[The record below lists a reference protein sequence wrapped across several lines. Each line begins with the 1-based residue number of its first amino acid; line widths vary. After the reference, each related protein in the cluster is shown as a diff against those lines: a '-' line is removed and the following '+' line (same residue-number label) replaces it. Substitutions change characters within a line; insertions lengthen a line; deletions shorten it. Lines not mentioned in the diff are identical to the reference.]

1 MSELWKEEAT
11 TDMVKLFNQDEQGVE
26 AGSSVVNS
34 ATQAVKST
42 AKSVADQFDFVS
54 YLYGVPSQQ
63 PENQD
68 QNQDPV
74 TEMMKRY
81 QGRANASLKARVNFK
96 DPITVQ
102 AIMQRKQELSKRK
115 TPEKVDELE
124 RLRMLLHEEQIR
136 DIMNPQPSQPEE
148 PIAEQIAREKEE
160 EKQKKQEKKYEE
172 VKKKEDLAVVQKRT
186 SIENKGFGAG

>member
-1 MSELWKEEAT
+1 MHWKEEVT
-11 TDMVKLFNQDEQGVE
+11 TNMVKIFNNQDEQGVE
-26 AGSSVVNS
+26 TVNSVVGS
-34 ATQAVKST
+34 ASQAVKQT

-102 AIMQRKQELSKRK
+102 SIMQRKQELSKRK

-148 PIAEQIAREKEE
+148 SIADQQAREEQ
-160 EKQKKQEKKYEE
+160 EKKAKKQEKQVEE
-172 VKKKEDLAVVQKRT
+172 VKKKEALAVVQKRT

>member
-1 MSELWKEEAT
+1 MI
-11 TDMVKLFNQDEQGVE
+11 KLFTNQDEQGVE
-26 AGSSVVNS
+26 AGSSIINS
-34 ATQAVKST
+34 ASQAVKNT

-63 PENQD
+63 SEQQD
-68 QNQDPV
+68 SNQDPV

-124 RLRMLLHEEQIR
+124 RLRMLLHEEQVR
-136 DIMNPQPSQPEE
+136 DIMQPQPFQQEE
-148 PIAEQIAREKEE
+148 SIADQQVREEE
-160 EKQKKQEKKYEE
+160 EKKANKKQEIVIEQ
-172 VKKKEDLAVVQKRT
+172 KKKEDLAVVQKRT
-186 SIENKGFGAG
+186 SIEREKGWGAG

>member
-1 MSELWKEEAT
+1 
-11 TDMVKLFNQDEQGVE
+11 MVKIFNNQDEQGVE
-26 AGSSVVNS
+26 TVNSVVGG
-34 ATQAVKST
+34 AAKAVKNT

-63 PENQD
+63 SEQQD
-68 QNQDPV
+68 SNQDPV

-102 AIMQRKQELSKRK
+102 SIMQRKQELSKRK

-136 DIMNPQPSQPEE
+136 DITNPQPSQPEE
-148 PIAEQIAREKEE
+148 PIAEKIAREKEE